1 MRVRVLDLYLI
12 LKCTKFSN
20 FPTFIKVNLNH
31 ENNNEEKHQT
41 ENGIKNGEE
50 EEGDEEIEEEE
61 EKMDIDD
68 DLLPDSL
75 DKLIEAYSYTMSRRD
90 LRILRAIRSH
100 DPSLNC
106 LLFKLLE
113 TNSADTLSKQAKVT
127 DFISLKLND
136 SLIYESIV
144 NFPLGRKLDS
154 IDEIDGLEFNAK
166 IYDPIYMLPNLYNL
180 LDYCIFTAFY
190 YICLVLKILK

>member
-1 MRVRVLDLYLI
+1 M
-12 LKCTKFSN
+12 
-20 FPTFIKVNLNH
+20 KVNLNH

-41 ENGIKNGEE
+41 ENGIQNGEE
-50 EEGDEEIEEEE
+50 EDEEEEEEE

-68 DLLPDSL
+68 DLPESL

-154 IDEIDGLEFNAK
+154 IDDIDGIEFNAK

-180 LDYCIFTAFY
+180 LDYCNFRVDFIMFVIF
-190 YICLVLKILK
+190 KIIDSKIIIQLYS

>member
-1 MRVRVLDLYLI
+1 M
-12 LKCTKFSN
+12 
-20 FPTFIKVNLNH
+20 NLNH

-50 EEGDEEIEEEE
+50 EEDEEEEEEE

-68 DLLPDSL
+68 DLPDSL

-144 NFPLGRKLDS
+144 NFPLSRKLDS

-180 LDYCIFTAFY
+180 LDYCKFRADFIMF
-190 YICLVLKILK
+190 VLLLSKIIDSKIIIPLYS